1 MEEAWLTQW
10 VEESYK
16 QGTVRRAARSAGRH
30 LTTGWKE
37 EGTWRENMEE
47 AEARLIRQGYPKNTV
62 KTFHRWWRLF
72 HRWCLQTG
80 KATIDPA
87 TEKQWEHEW
96 NSRWEKTLRQRVRIL
111 ERWAGRFGYTKKE
124 RSSWR
129 FPDGALPL
137 YPRELSR
144 ALGEWWDLRDTLL
157 RDRTAPRKAG
167 VNVRWA
173 AVKELLPSTRRS
185 RAQC

>member
-1 MEEAWLTQW
+1 
-10 VEESYK
+10 
-16 QGTVRRAARSAGRH
+16 
-30 LTTGWKE
+30 
-37 EGTWRENMEE
+37 
-47 AEARLIRQGYPKNTV
+47 
-62 KTFHRWWRLF
+62 
-72 HRWCLQTG
+72 
-80 KATIDPA
+80 
-87 TEKQWEHEW
+87 
-96 NSRWEKTLRQRVRIL
+96 L